1 MKPTRSEAAR
11 REPVKG
17 LLTLLSKP
25 QDLNIIEL
33 ETQARAQILDYCNE
47 IIQAVQPCAAL

>member
-11 REPVKG
+11 IELVKG
-17 LLTLLSKP
+17 LLILLSKP
-25 QDLNIIEL
+25 QELNVIEL
-33 ETQARAQILDYCNE
+33 ETHARAQILDYCNE